1 MKSNYNEF
9 YNRRSILQSK
19 IGDGIAIIFNAEKV
33 IRNRDCHFKYR
44 SDSYFHYLSGFPESD
59 SVLFVVGGNK
69 PFSVLF
75 CHQKEKE
82 KEIWDGFIYGP
93 MEAKEKFLIDEAHPL
108 EKINEIAVKLIANR
122 EKIFSLSTNTPKQQG
137 LINQWIDYNKQQK
150 RSGIRTPE
158 MVVDLASILDPMRV
172 VKSSYEIELMQKSAD
187 IASEA
192 HIKGMRSTFPGKNEY
207 QVEGEILNHFVQNG
221 AGDPAYQSIVAGG
234 KNACTLHYI
243 ANNQKMVSGDLLLV
257 DAGCEFELYASDITR
272 TYPINGKF
280 TPAQKNIYEMVLL
293 AQKKAIEEARSENL
307 FNAPH
312 KAALSVIIDGL
323 IDLKL
328 CNGSRDEIEEKE
340 TYKDFFM
347 HRTSHWLGL
356 DVHDAGEYV
365 DADGQSIKLIDG
377 NVLTIEPG
385 CYIKSNPKIPKEFWG
400 IGVRIEDDVL
410 INKNNPVVLTE
421 KAPKEISDLE
431 MIVGKKN
438 D

>member
-1 MKSNYNEF
+1 LESKYSEF
-9 YNRRSILQSK
+9 YKRRSLLQSK

-33 IRNRDCHFKYR
+33 SRNRDCHFKFR

-59 SVLFVVGGNK
+59 SVLFVVGGNN
-69 PFSVLF
+69 PFSILF
-75 CHQKEKE
+75 CQQKEKK

-93 MEAKEKFLIDEAHPL
+93 MEAKEIFLIDEAHPL
-108 EKINEIAVKLIANR
+108 EEIDEIAVKLIANKK
-122 EKIFSLSTNTPKQQG
+122 KIFTSSANTSKQQG
-137 LINQWIDYNKQQK
+137 SINQWIDYNKQQK

-172 VKSSYEIELMQKSAD
+172 VKSPNEIELMQKSAN

-192 HIKGMRSTFPGKNEY
+192 HIQGMRSALPGKYEY
-207 QVEGEILNHFVQNG
+207 QVEGEILNHFIQNG
-221 AGDPAYQSIVAGG
+221 AGEPAYQSIVAGG

-257 DAGCEFELYASDITR
+257 DAGCEYELYASDITR

-280 TPAQKNIYEMVLL
+280 TSAQKNVYEIVLI
-293 AQKKAIEEARSENL
+293 AQKKAIEEARSGNE
-307 FNAPH
+307 FNSPH
-312 KAALSVIIDGL
+312 RAALGVIIDGL

-328 CNGSRDEIEEKE
+328 CAGSRNEIEEKGL
-340 TYKDFFM
+340 YKDFFM

-356 DVHDAGEYV
+356 DVHDAGDYV
-365 DADGQSIKLIDG
+365 DSDGKSIKLTDG

-385 CYIKSNPKIPKEFWG
+385 CYIKPNPKIPKEFWD
-400 IGVRIEDDVL
+400 IGVRIEDDIL
-410 INKNNPVVLTE
+410 IKKNNPVVLTE

-431 MIVGKKN
+431 LLVGNKN

>member
-1 MKSNYNEF
+1 MKSKYNEF
-9 YNRRSILQSK
+9 CKRRSLLQSK
-19 IGDGIAIIFNAEKV
+19 IGDGVAIIFNTEK
-33 IRNRDCHFKYR
+33 ISRNRDSHFKFR

-59 SVLFVVGGNK
+59 AVLFVVGGK
-69 PFSVLF
+69 TPFSILF
-75 CHQKEKE
+75 CQQKNKE

-93 MEAKEKFLIDEAHPL
+93 IEAKETFLIEEAHPL
-108 EKINEIAVKLIANR
+108 EKMNEIAIKLIANR
-122 EKIFSLSTNTPKQQG
+122 KKIFILSDNTSKQQK
-137 LINQWIDYNKQQK
+137 LINKWINFNKQQK
-150 RSGIRTPE
+150 RAGIRTPE
-158 MVVDLASILDPMRV
+158 IVVDLASILDPMRV
-172 VKSSYEIELMQKSAD
+172 VKSPYEIKLMQKSAD

-192 HIKGMRSTFPGKNEY
+192 HIQGMRNVLPGKYEY
-207 QVEGEILNHFVQNG
+207 QVEGEILNHFIQNG

-243 ANNQKMVSGDLLLV
+243 TNNQKMISGDLLLV
-257 DAGCEFELYASDITR
+257 DAGCEYELYASDITR

-280 TPAQKNIYEMVLL
+280 TSAQKNIYEMVLL
-293 AQKKAIEEARSENL
+293 AQKKAIEEAKSGKL
-307 FNAPH
+307 FNSPH

-328 CNGSRDEIEEKE
+328 CNGSRDEIEDKE
-340 TYKDFFM
+340 TYKNFFM

-356 DVHDAGEYV
+356 DVHDAGNYV
-365 DADGQSIKLIDG
+365 DTDGQSIKLIDG

-385 CYIKSNPKIPKEFWG
+385 CYIQPSQDTPKEFWG

-431 MIVGKKN
+431 MFVGKKN
-438 D
+438 E